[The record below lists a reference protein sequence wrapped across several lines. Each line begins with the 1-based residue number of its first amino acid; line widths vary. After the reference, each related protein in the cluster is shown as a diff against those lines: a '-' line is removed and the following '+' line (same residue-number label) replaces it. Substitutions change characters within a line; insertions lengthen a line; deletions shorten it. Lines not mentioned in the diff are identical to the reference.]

1 MNRFRMIFP
10 LLAVLTLLLSGCVN
24 GRVGVDVNPDGSG
37 TFSVAVGAPQEI
49 MAMALAGEEDPTEAL
64 RKGMLSGSE
73 ADPEEVAIER
83 WIDGNTEWLEASV
96 EFDSPQHL
104 NQAMAGTDLFEYFE
118 IKREKALFKDRFV
131 LDARLAP
138 LSDLEGQA
146 ASEEGGDAAIGAD
159 WSFLAGA
166 LMDFQFVVGLPG
178 EIVETNGVF
187 ANGERT
193 TVSWNMST
201 DGPVSVHA
209 VSEQQDYSKL
219 VALAVIVIILG
230 IGALVVAAIGIFFAV
245 RRR

>member
-1 MNRFRMIFP
+1 
-10 LLAVLTLLLSGCVN
+10 
-24 GRVGVDVNPDGSG
+24 
-37 TFSVAVGAPQEI
+37 
-49 MAMALAGEEDPTEAL
+49 MATALAGEEDPTEAL
-64 RKGMLSGSE
+64 GEGMLGGSD
-73 ADPEEVAIER
+73 ADPEEMAVER
-83 WIDGNTEWLEASV
+83 WIDGNTKWLEASV

-104 NQAMAGTDLFEYFE
+104 NQAAAGTELFEYFE
-118 IKREKALFKDRFV
+118 LKREKALFNDRFV

-159 WSFLAGA
+159 WRFLTGA
-166 LMDFQFVVGLPG
+166 LMDLQFVVGLPE

-193 TVSWNMST
+193 TVSWNMLT
-201 DGPVSVHA
+201 GGPVSVYA

-219 VALAVIVIILG
+219 VALAVIVIVLG
-230 IGALVVAAIGIFFAV
+230 FGALVVAAKGIFFAV